1 MGVRVGVPRP
11 GTVNVMTVRDGQHII
26 NTDTDEYLDDTT
38 GAVGDVQTKVI
49 LQILESNN
57 SSVTWVAQL

>member
-38 GAVGDVQTKVI
+38 GAVCDV
-49 LQILESNN
+49 
-57 SSVTWVAQL
+57 

>member
-11 GTVNVMTVRDGQHII
+11 GTVNVMTMNDGPHII

-38 GAVGDVQTKVI
+38 AAVGEVMSRPK
-49 LQILESNN
+49 
-57 SSVTWVAQL
+57 